1 MSGFIVLPVQ
11 LSIQTTKNLQSNK
24 KPPNTHQT
32 TKNPS
37 PRFFYCCVW
46 FIGCGVC
53 FVGVG
58 WYEDGEEEIEKLVDE
73 LVCIQLDKSDDLL
86 EKSNY
91 DELNRW
97 HQKHFGCIPTY
108 KVHDEGN
115 GWYLCEITYN
125 VPGNPTANSLK
136 ADGKT
141 RGSAREEAAN
151 KVVNLLMYYGLWK
164 NRSMNIKTVEM
175 NGWLHAMQMDF
186 TVMEKHQL
194 R

>member
-1 MSGFIVLPVQ
+1 MCLVVFLV
-11 LSIQTTKNLQSNK
+11 
-24 KPPNTHQT
+24 
-32 TKNPS
+32 
-37 PRFFYCCVW
+37 FFYW
-46 FIGCGVC
+46 LCGL
-53 FVGVG
+53 FVLWGVG
-58 WYEDGEEEIEKLVDE
+58 WYEDGEEEIEKLVEE

-108 KVHDEGN
+108 KVHEEGN

-151 KVVNLLMYYGLWK
+151 KVVNLLMYYGL
-164 NRSMNIKTVEM
+164 
-175 NGWLHAMQMDF
+175 
-186 TVMEKHQL
+186 
-194 R
+194 